1 MKAVSDALDELHH
14 QFQMA
19 HLDVRLPN
27 ICFTSSEN
35 LEVNLDRW
43 EPVFRRYGNT
53 ALRRFVASVM
63 HQARKDWTVDRVDWR
78 QLGIMVHAFLNNIT
92 GHAYH
97 TQPPPCQ
104 EQVPQRAGE

>member
-1 MKAVSDALDELHH
+1 M
-14 QFQMA
+14 
-19 HLDVRLPN
+19 RLPN

-97 TQPPPCQ
+97 TQPPHAKSRFLKQ
-104 EQVPQRAGE
+104 LVNEGEYIPELFATWDPTLMT